1 MTPKKKPTAAR
12 TDASA
17 PTADHTADLLARVTV
32 EDTPDQEDAATI
44 TVDRV
49 TRTALVRV
57 NPDLVDDQARHG
69 YQLRGV
75 ARLILSGYA
84 AYNRDIK
91 RKYGE
96 WPDEQKVH
104 DLAADDAEYHLQAL
118 LHQLHP
124 YQPPE
129 A

>member
-1 MTPKKKPTAAR
+1 MPPRKK
-12 TDASA
+12 SA
-17 PTADHTADLLARVTV
+17 PTDHLTSLLDRVAV
-32 EDTPDQEDAATI
+32 EDAPGQEDAATI

-49 TRTALVRV
+49 SRTVLVRV

-69 YQLRGV
+69 YRLRGV
-75 ARLILSGYA
+75 ARLITSGYA
-84 AYNRDIK
+84 AYNRDIR
-91 RKYGE
+91 RKYGL
-96 WPDEQKVH
+96 WPDEQQVH
-104 DLAADDAEYHLQAL
+104 DAAAEDAEYHLQAL